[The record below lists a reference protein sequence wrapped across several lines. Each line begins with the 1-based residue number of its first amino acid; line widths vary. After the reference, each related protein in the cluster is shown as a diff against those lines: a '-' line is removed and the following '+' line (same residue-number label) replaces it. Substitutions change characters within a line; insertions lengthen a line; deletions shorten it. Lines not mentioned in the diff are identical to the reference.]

1 MVRHILFWRFSDAV
15 TSRNRA
21 EVFDLLHRSVK
32 TLEAIDGV
40 VRCEIGEALP
50 ISDCDFVFYSEFTS
64 EEALRAFQNHPLHIA
79 HKQRMAPYVQNRLCA
94 DYLF

>member
-1 MVRHILFWRFSDAV
+1 MVRHILFWRFSQTV
-15 TSRNRA
+15 TPENRA

-64 EEALRAFQNHPLHIA
+64 EEALRAFQVHPLHEA
-79 HKQRMAPYVQNRLCA
+79 HKQRMAPYVQKRLCA
-94 DYLF
+94 DYRF